1 MFKKVLVPIDLSSP
15 GPAALSCGL
24 AREMIDTM
32 GAEVHLLNVVPGY
45 NMPIVASFFPKDAQT
60 KLKKTVHQDLEKLA
74 GQYFDKVPAMSVA
87 TGKRA
92 QEILQMAEAW
102 GADLIIVGCRA
113 KQSRGGERLLGSCS
127 SQVADRAK
135 CNVLVA
141 R

>member
-15 GPAALSCGL
+15 GPAALSCRL
-24 AREMIDTM
+24 AKDMIDTM
-32 GAEVHLLNVVPGY
+32 GAEVHLVNVIPGY
-45 NMPIVASFFPKDAQT
+45 NMPMVASFFPQDAQK
-60 KLKKTVHQDLEKLA
+60 KLKDTVHEDLKKLA
-74 GQYFDKVPAMSVA
+74 AQHFDVEPSLSII

-92 QEILQMAEAW
+92 NAIISTADEWE
-102 GADLIIVGCRA
+102 ADLIIVGCRA
-113 KQSRGGERLLGSCS
+113 KESRGGEYLLGSCS

>member
-15 GPAALSCGL
+15 GPAAISCQL
-24 AREMIDTM
+24 AKDMIDTM
-32 GAEVHLLNVVPGY
+32 GAEVHLVNVLPGY
-45 NMPIVASFFPKDAQT
+45 HMPLVASFFPQDAQK
-60 KLKKTVHQDLEKLA
+60 KLKETVHEDLKKIA
-74 GQYFDKVPAMSVA
+74 AKHFDTEPGMSVV

-92 QEILQMAEAW
+92 DEIILVANEW
-102 GADLIIVGCRA
+102 NADLIIVGCRA
-113 KQSRGGERLLGSCS
+113 KKSRGGERLLGSCS